1 MMERKITNWKFWVF
15 LLTLNFGVNAQN
27 IITTTQT
34 STNNACDGTATVNPN
49 MIGASTWNWQQD
61 SVNVLQVGGTT
72 ISNLCPGPYFL
83 TFVDSLSNTIYV
95 NFNIVGP
102 NPCSNTTLSG
112 SISSGPS
119 TDSVNCNGNIVLNV
133 SGGVSPY
140 QFQLNGIVYTNSV
153 ISNLCSGTYVCT
165 VVDNQGCSI
174 MLTGVVGGSGGNSN
188 PCTNSTLT
196 GTISAT
202 ANTSSDPS
210 NCNGTVVVNAGGGAL
225 PYTYTQANGVVS
237 SDPVLANLCPGIYP
251 ITVTDSIGCSI
262 TLTGVVTGDSTIV
275 TNPCA
280 NTMMF
285 AQINVINTSA
295 AGVCDGSISA
305 FATGGVTP
313 YTYTWNNGATINT
326 LTNVCSDVYTV
337 MVSDNNGCVVSATGY
352 VGYAFDST
360 IVTMNLNGYV
370 IPTGTSADG
379 VCDGTASVIVY
390 GGVAPYSFLF
400 SDGSNSSTTANL
412 CGGFQSVTVTDANG
426 NILTLD
432 FIVPSPI
439 NVSTTGNFNDSTL
452 VDSVYN
458 TAITDCIIDYS
469 LIDSAF
475 ITNFNILPNDTV
487 MVTWNVVYGDT
498 VVTIIDLYGLGI
510 GTSAGVYMIVLQIYC
525 PDKSVGNYLTAYD
538 QIYYNAAYAGINDQ
552 TKNDFNVSPN
562 PVNDHIVITLNDT
575 QDSEVIIT
583 DMTGKEVFNNSFNSE
598 MINVDLSALSA
609 GQYIMTVNN
618 GTSIMNRKIVK

>member
-112 SISSGPS
+112 TISSGPS

-174 MLTGVVGGSGGNSN
+174 MLTGVVGGSGNNS
-188 PCTNSTLT
+188 
-196 GTISAT
+196 
-202 ANTSSDPS
+202 
-210 NCNGTVVVNAGGGAL
+210 
-225 PYTYTQANGVVS
+225 
-237 SDPVLANLCPGIYP
+237 
-251 ITVTDSIGCSI
+251 
-262 TLTGVVTGDSTIV
+262 
-275 TNPCA
+275 NPCA

-285 AQINVINTSA
+285 AQINTTNTSA

-313 YTYTWNNGATINT
+313 YTYTWNNGVTINT

-475 ITNFNILPNDTV
+475 IANFNILPNDTV

-552 TKNDFNVSPN
+552 TKNDFNVYPN
-562 PVNDHIVITLNDT
+562 PFNDHIIITMENDQT
-575 QDSEVIIT
+575 SEVIIT
-583 DMTGKEVFNNSFNSE
+583 DMTGKEVFKHKFNSE
-598 MINVDLSALSA
+598 LINVDLSTLSA
-609 GQYIMTVNN
+609 GQYIVTINN
-618 GTSIMNRKIVK
+618 GISVMNRKIVK